1 MLCGREIL
9 QDEPLWN
16 VKKAYIEVPR
26 GYLNWLDHTLCLY
39 TGAYCLI
46 LNISE
51 CGPTPPPNKDPKYKT
66 LYVENYSVLRYFYW
80 FKACLAVS
88 SVKSY
93 GSLWIWNSQ
102 IQLGFFYI
110 SCHLK
115 QTTSSLKASVSSS
128 IK

>member
-51 CGPTPPPNKDPKYKT
+51 CGPTPPPKQRP
-66 LYVENYSVLRYFYW
+66 
-80 FKACLAVS
+80 
-88 SVKSY
+88 
-93 GSLWIWNSQ
+93 Q
-102 IQLGFFYI
+102 IQNPLCRKLFCFALFLLVQSMPSSKFCEIIWKFVDLEFTNPVGIFLYILSSEANNLIFESLGFLI
-110 SCHLK
+110 D
-115 QTTSSLKASVSSS
+115 
-128 IK
+128 